1 MGIARITG
9 SMVQCGIDMNVVTMH
24 TVEQLYVFLN
34 LNLNQYNFKSIQ
46 EINVVFSSQVY
57 SY

>member
-1 MGIARITG
+1 
-9 SMVQCGIDMNVVTMH
+9 MVQCGIDMNVVTMH